1 MCSGENIAAK
11 KKKET
16 IKFLKSEYD
25 ELVKHEREKAESNV
39 FVNVINGIWKS
50 GGR

>member
-1 MCSGENIAAK
+1 MLRGKYRSK

-39 FVNVINGIWKS
+39 FVNVINGIWKMLS
-50 GGR
+50 NK